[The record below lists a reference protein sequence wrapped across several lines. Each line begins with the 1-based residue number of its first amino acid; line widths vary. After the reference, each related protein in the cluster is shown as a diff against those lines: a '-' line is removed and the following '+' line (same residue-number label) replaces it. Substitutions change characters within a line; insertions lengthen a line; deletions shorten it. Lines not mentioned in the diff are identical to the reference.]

1 MTSPS
6 KNAAGSLGTWLGLKS
21 LDFDKTYKDKF
32 NELVI
37 SNGLAAEL
45 GRRVAIE
52 KVKKWLVIWET
63 MYKRNALLDSIMVLR
78 ACVGVTTD
86 DDELAPLLQTL
97 FLDQRCGLKKTMK
110 PAKDKVSPS
119 NIFKAYILRERVF
132 VHLKKTFPAFGD
144 VVDQYSTVA
153 FYAKEYGVDENGTA
167 IDGHREVPDDD
178 EDQDGASDN
187 DADGEVG
194 ITTYQSRRK
203 LIVLCKDLAKHKFE
217 RTLISMAG
225 VARATAG
232 GNLLDLTTNT
242 AVVPNKR
249 FRAIQQAYDDVRRR
263 SRHQC

>member
-52 KVKKWLVIWET
+52 KVKKWLGIWET

-78 ACVGVTTD
+78 ACIGVTTD
-86 DDELAPLLQTL
+86 DDELARLLQTL

-119 NIFKAYILRERVF
+119 NILKAYILRERVF

-153 FYAKEYGVDENGTA
+153 FYAKEYGVDQHGTG

-217 RTLISMAG
+217 RTLICMAAA
-225 VARATAG
+225 VDRTTAG
-232 GNLLDLTTNT
+232 GDILDLT
-242 AVVPNKR
+242 
-249 FRAIQQAYDDVRRR
+249 
-263 SRHQC
+263 